1 MKNKNVEVK
10 TMEIKDL
17 SAQTKKVRLELADLL
32 IQRNAGKLTG
42 SQNPGGDLKA
52 AGKKRKE
59 VARMLTV
66 LRQKELVAEMETQN
80 G

>member
-17 SAQTKKVRLELADLL
+17 RKQVKNVRLELAGLL
-32 IQRNAGKLTG
+32 IQKNAGKLT
-42 SQNPGGDLKA
+42 DLRA

-59 VARMLTV
+59 VARMMTV
-66 LRQKELVAEMETQN
+66 LRQKELVSELEVQN